1 MSASAE
7 LVYTGPF
14 LPPNQ
19 QCQSSEG
26 KSEYVLCVTYKKEK
40 GFIACLLLFCLS
52 LSVFVCLSLSFSLSV
67 LVVIFTG
74 LASFIGSKDDES
86 GDVNWSCQTCL
97 QSNRHHQQTQ
107 LFTGRMPFLSVNQHF
122 LGIEGKSITFHDLA
136 HPKLTLLPWGVLPC
150 LSSAV

>member
-1 MSASAE
+1 MGMSASAE

-86 GDVNWSCQTCL
+86 GDVNWSCQTCKAPVKSSPPTNPTFYRPDAL
-97 QSNRHHQQTQ
+97 PVSQPTFSRH
-107 LFTGRMPFLSVNQHF
+107 
-122 LGIEGKSITFHDLA
+122 
-136 HPKLTLLPWGVLPC
+136 
-150 LSSAV
+150 